1 MKNVLIPFLS
11 ALLLF
16 GCSQNDSLND
26 LDLQDNPASK
36 PVRTAAQKAILKYIG
51 RKSPK
56 SRSAE
61 DVSLIPYIV
70 DGDTVMYLAN
80 YGDGWELFSND
91 LRAPMVLMRSDEGSL
106 YPGFIDNP
114 SFKAFFDNT
123 AETLAV
129 LKEDDTVNA
138 DSIGSGWD
146 SYISLYN
153 EDNGWGN
160 DEDPNDPHSGYS
172 YECVG
177 GTFPVTTEGEYTPQ
191 GGRLNTKWGQSNPY
205 NQYIPFFYSEDD
217 KEYVHGLAGCVGI
230 ATAQYL
236 YWHHRQ
242 FGTPVATVDSA
253 AYNSSKNRYSFYGQ
267 NSEIWNQFYDEDKS
281 PWMYYNLQQMAPTAL
296 FIGYIAHEV
305 GTDFGLEASGA
316 YTMDG
321 AKLIARL
328 TDVPFTNTYSSTAGN
343 IRKIL
348 NAGYPLLCESMGGTH
363 SYVDNQGNPV
373 SKGFFHAYLIDY
385 MKVKVYRSEDYY
397 AYVPVKEGDD
407 TEEAPDY
414 DPWSLTLEELR
425 EIYGQ
430 VDVEVNI
437 TTDNWVKMN
446 WGWKG
451 SYDNVE
457 INYDLNKMSFGS
469 GNEQFSNIVKPRI
482 FYPSKIQL

>member
-1 MKNVLIPFLS
+1 MKKVLIPFLS

-16 GCSQNDSLND
+16 GCSQNDSLSELN
-26 LDLQDNPASK
+26 LKDNPASK
-36 PVRTAAQKAILKYIG
+36 PVRTAEQKAILKYIG

-61 DVSLIPYIV
+61 DVSLVPYIV
-70 DGDTVMYLAN
+70 DGDTVMYLVN

-160 DEDPNDPHSGYS
+160 DEDPNDPHNGYR
-172 YECVG
+172 YDCVG
-177 GTFPVTTEGEYTPQ
+177 ELAPVITDSEHTPK
-191 GGRLNTKWGQSNPY
+191 GGRLNTKWGQRSPY
-205 NQYIPFFYSEDD
+205 NQYIPFFYSEAEN
-217 KEYVHGLAGCVGI
+217 KYVHGVAGCVGI
-230 ATAQYL
+230 ATAQCL

-253 AYNSSKNRYSFYGQ
+253 AYNSSKNRYYFYGQ

-281 PWMYYNLQQMAPTAL
+281 PGMYYNLQQMAPTAL

-305 GTDFGLEASGA
+305 GTDFGLDSSGA
-316 YTMDG
+316 YTMEG

-348 NAGYPLLCESMGGTH
+348 NAGYPILSESIGGTH
-363 SYVDNQGNPV
+363 TYDKKD
-373 SKGFFHAYLIDY
+373 SKQISGFSHAYIIDY
-385 MKVKVYRSEDYY
+385 MRTQTWRRESYY

-430 VDVEVNI
+430 VDVKIEF
-437 TTDNWVKMN
+437 DYYNWVKMN
-446 WGWKG
+446 WGWNG

-457 INYDLNKMSFGS
+457 INYDLNKLYFGS
-469 GNEQFSNIVKPRI
+469 GTEQFSNIVKPRI